1 MEWRLLNQHC
11 VTLESEDYNVV
22 VLEELI
28 SSDLQLAQLLVS
40 GMVSMKTMLCLLSRE
55 NHLTSIKNH
64 RWLLA

>member
-1 MEWRLLNQHC
+1 MEWQLLNQHC

-40 GMVSMKTMLCLLSRE
+40 GMVSMKTMQCLSSRGTL
-55 NHLTSIKNH
+55 LTSTKNP
-64 RWLLA
+64 RLELL